1 MYFSTGVKYL
11 HIEEGGDMNDLFD
24 HTNHWN
30 KGLISADRR
39 TKPTLM
45 LTIPRSEQSRLQWI
59 YLFQRLKLR

>member
-1 MYFSTGVKYL
+1 MYFSTGVKCL
-11 HIEEGGDMNDLFD
+11 HVEEGGDMNDLFD

-45 LTIPRSEQSRLQWI
+45 LTIPRSLYKSFTKDLT
-59 YLFQRLKLR
+59 